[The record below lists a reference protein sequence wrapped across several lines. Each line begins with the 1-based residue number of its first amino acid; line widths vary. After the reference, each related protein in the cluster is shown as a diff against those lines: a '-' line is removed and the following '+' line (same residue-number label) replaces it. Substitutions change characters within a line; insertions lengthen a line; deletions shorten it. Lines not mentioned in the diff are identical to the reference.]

1 MDVTFIGAEAFS
13 SYRVKGWGRARGGG
27 GLQNERLQFDI

>member
-1 MDVTFIGAEAFS
+1 MLHLLVPRHFHHTES
-13 SYRVKGWGRARGGG
+13 KGGVARAGGG